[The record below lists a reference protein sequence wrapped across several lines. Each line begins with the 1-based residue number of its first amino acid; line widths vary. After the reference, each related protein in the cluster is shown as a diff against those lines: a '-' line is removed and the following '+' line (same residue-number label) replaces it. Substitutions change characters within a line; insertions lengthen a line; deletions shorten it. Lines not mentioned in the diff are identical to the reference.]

1 MKTVTIPSIYASAL
15 INVDYSGLNK
25 NDITTLN
32 NELLKNDVLF
42 SDCIGNSDE
51 YLKLQSGVYCMVM
64 DFYFKGA

>member
-15 INVDYSGLNK
+15 INVDYSGLDE
-25 NDITTLN
+25 NDIATLN

-42 SDCIGNSDE
+42 SDCIDSSDE